1 MPDREEILQVKGLC
15 VGLQNDPSARILDEV
30 SFELGASKIL
40 GVIGEAGSGKTVL
53 ARAIVRGLNAPL
65 TYESGQVLYQGEDLM
80 SLPPKA
86 LSSIRGNKIGYIGAN
101 PAGALDP
108 TIAVG
113 EQIVEKLLSVEPG
126 MKREAARNRV
136 LEVLTAVR
144 IPSPEVRFHEYPF
157 QFSGGMMQRVMIV
170 DALVTNPSV
179 LIADNITQALDVT
192 VAAQIIRLVQ
202 ELRDK
207 FSAAILFISSSL
219 PVVETIADEV
229 LVLQQGKV
237 IEQATPSSLINA
249 PQHDYTKSLLARL
262 PRIWGSDISGPKA
275 IDAPTLMTIEDVHRT
290 YLVRKKGTFRGMNA
304 VQAVRGVT
312 LDIREGENIGIVGES
327 GCGKSTLTR
336 LLAWLETPEQGTI
349 RFAGKDLSEL
359 SRRELTTLRQSFQLL
374 LQDPYSSLPS
384 RMPVGRIIAEPLLIH
399 GGVRKSEIRDR
410 VLAAMTEVGLD
421 HSLENQLTVGLSAGQ
436 RQRINIARA
445 LVLEPRL
452 LILDETLSTL
462 DQVEQSKLFELFD
475 RLQQAHGFT
484 YIFISHD
491 MALVR
496 KVCHRVAVMY
506 LGRIVEIADND
517 ALFETPAHP
526 YSKALLSAVP
536 TLDDHPFKSEEYL
549 LEGEPPSPV
558 HIPKGC
564 SFRTRCPVAIA
575 RCETIDPEPI
585 DLLGGGRVSC
595 HLAENQRA
603 AGSEPGTAQ
612 SSGPL
617 LDEKQP
623 APRYQTQTVV

>member
-1 MPDREEILQVKGLC
+1 MSGNKTILQVQGLT
-15 VGLQNDPSARILDEV
+15 VGLQNDPSARILDNV
-30 SFELGASKIL
+30 SFELGAGKVL

-53 ARAIVRGLNAPL
+53 ARAIVRGLTEPL
-65 TYESGQVLYQGEDLM
+65 TYETGQVFYQGDDI
-80 SLPPKA
+80 
-86 LSSIRGNKIGYIGAN
+86 SSFSRQRLADIRGNKIGYIGSN

-108 TIAVG
+108 TLPVG
-113 EQIVEKLLSVEPG
+113 EQIVEKLLSVSTG
-126 MKREAARNRV
+126 LSRSAARKRV
-136 LEVLTAVR
+136 LEVLVAVR

-192 VAAQIIRLVQ
+192 VAAQIIRLIK

-207 FSAAILFISSSL
+207 FSTAILFISSSL

-229 LVLQQGKV
+229 LVLQQGKI
-237 IEQATPSSLINA
+237 IEQATPAELINA

-262 PRIWGSDISGPKA
+262 PRIWGADISGPEA
-275 IDAPTLMTIEDVHRT
+275 SDAPTLMAIEDVHRT
-290 YLVRKKGTFRGMNA
+290 YMVRKKGTFRAMNA

-336 LLAWLETPEQGTI
+336 LLAWLETPEHGTI
-349 RFAGKDLSEL
+349 LFAGEDLSRL
-359 SRRELTTLRQSFQLL
+359 SRQDLTKLRQSFQLL

-384 RMPVGRIIAEPLLIH
+384 RMAVGRIIAEPLLIH
-399 GGVRKSEIRDR
+399 GNFKKREIRDR
-410 VLAAMTEVGLD
+410 VLQAMDEVGLD
-421 HSLENQLTVGLSAGQ
+421 RALENQLTVGLSAGQ

-452 LILDETLSTL
+452 LILDETLSAL

-475 RLQQAHGFT
+475 KLQQKHGFT

-506 LGRIVEIADND
+506 LGRIVELAENKT
-517 ALFETPAHP
+517 LFEDPVHP

-536 TLDDHPFKSEEYL
+536 TLDDHPFKSQEYL

-558 HIPKGC
+558 DIPTGC
-564 SFRTRCPVAIA
+564 SFRSRCPVALA
-575 RCETIDPEPI
+575 KCETIDPEARV
-585 DLLGGGRVSC
+585 LVGGGQASC
-595 HLAENQRA
+595 HLV
-603 AGSEPGTAQ
+603 
-612 SSGPL
+612 
-617 LDEKQP
+617 DEDQP
-623 APRYQTQTVV
+623 ARNYQIAAAV